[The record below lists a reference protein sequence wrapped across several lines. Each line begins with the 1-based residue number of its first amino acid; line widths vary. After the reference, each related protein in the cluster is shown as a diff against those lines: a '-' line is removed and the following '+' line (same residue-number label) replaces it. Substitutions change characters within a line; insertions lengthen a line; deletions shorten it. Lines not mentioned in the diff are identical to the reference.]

1 LRVCLTVFRHPP
13 NRQENT
19 LKHLLVT
26 VATVAGLTALP
37 AAAQF
42 QKPEDAIKYRQ
53 SAFTVLAAHFGRIGA
68 MANGRVP
75 FDAKVAQDNMA
86 VVTAVHML
94 PFTAF
99 GEGTDK
105 GMPQRAKPEVWK
117 ESAKF
122 KAAADKM
129 HAELGKLDAAVK
141 AGNLDAI
148 KAAFGPAG
156 GSCKACHDDF
166 RAERYSSN

>member
-1 LRVCLTVFRHPP
+1 MPR
-13 NRQENT
+13 
-19 LKHLLVT
+19 LLAAAAVI
-26 VATVAGLTALP
+26 AGLVTALP

-53 SAFTVLAAHFGRIGA
+53 SAFTVMANHLGRVGA
-68 MANGRVP
+68 MAQGRVP
-75 FDAKVAQDNMA
+75 FDAKVAAENTA
-86 VVTAVHML
+86 IVVAMSTL

-99 GEGTDK
+99 GPNTDM
-105 GMPQRAKPEVWK
+105 GLPHRAKPEIWR

-129 HAELGKLDAAVK
+129 AEEVKKLDAAAR
-141 AGNLDAI
+141 AGNLDAV
-148 KAAFGPAG
+148 KAAVGAVG

-166 RAERYSSN
+166 RAERYSN